1 MNAHEPYAPES
12 GDDSFDVELYELALD
27 YRVRTNRLEGR
38 ATLNAV
44 ALTTVSAVSVDL
56 IGLRATRVRVDGDRR
71 TRFDQGPRKLR
82 VSLPRRL
89 QPGERFSIE
98 IVYAGAPAPRRSR
111 MHGAAP
117 DGC

>member
-1 MNAHEPYAPES
+1 MSGHDPYAPES
-12 GDDSFDVELYELALD
+12 GDPSFDVDSYDVEID

-44 ALTTVSAVSVDL
+44 AATAVSAVSVDL
-56 IGLRATRVRVDGDRR
+56 VGLRATRVRVDGDRR
-71 TRFDQGPRKLR
+71 TRFSQGPRKLR
-82 VSLPRRL
+82 VTLPHRL

-111 MHGAAP
+111 
-117 DGC
+117 